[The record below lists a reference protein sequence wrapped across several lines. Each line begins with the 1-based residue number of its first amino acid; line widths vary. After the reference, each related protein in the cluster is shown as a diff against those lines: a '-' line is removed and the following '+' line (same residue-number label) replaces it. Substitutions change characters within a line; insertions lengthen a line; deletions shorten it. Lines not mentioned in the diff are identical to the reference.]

1 MEPNT
6 MRWVD
11 FWVGIPL
18 CFFLTLVARIG
29 RLFSPDRSRPA
40 GGPRNVLFIQ
50 LAEMGTMVVAY
61 PSLRKAQELFPNATL
76 HFLCFDQIRS
86 SVEMLGLLDSDNI
99 ITIDSRSLPGLVR
112 DTLRFF
118 WIARR
123 RRIDTVVNMETFV
136 RYSTLLGY
144 LSGARTRVGFHRFNQ
159 EGLYTGDLVT
169 HKVLYNPHVHAAQ
182 TFLDLVYALAA
193 PPGQV
198 PLVKRPLDSDRLA
211 IPKITVD
218 RVTEERVWRLLQ
230 ELAPGISRRHNIVI
244 LNPNA
249 SKRFPMRRLPLDAYA
264 RLAARLLEDPTVYV
278 VVTGVADEK
287 PDAEVIAR
295 TVDSPRLLDVTGRT
309 TMTELLHLFNLAQ
322 VLVSNDSGPAHFAC
336 LTRVHVMVF
345 FGPELPDRYRPLAD
359 SFDVIYSNYSCSPCV
374 SPYNQRLSPCN
385 DNLCLKSID
394 IDAVCARIRSRLH
407 DVRVSQ
413 SA

>member
-18 CFFLTLVARIG
+18 CFVLTLAARLRQLIPLG
-29 RLFSPDRSRPA
+29 RSRDRR
-40 GGPRNVLFIQ
+40 PRRILFIQ

-61 PSLRKAQELFPNATL
+61 PALRKAQQLFPDAQL
-76 HFLCFDQIRS
+76 HFLCFKQIRS
-86 SVEMLGLLDSDNI
+86 SVEMIGVIDPDNI
-99 ITIDSRSLPGLVR
+99 ITIDSKSGVALVR

-118 WIARR
+118 WTARR
-123 RRIDTVVNMETFV
+123 RRIDTVINMETFV

-159 EGLYTGDLVT
+159 EGLYTGELVT
-169 HKVLYNPHVHAAQ
+169 HKVMYNPHVHAGQ
-182 TFLDLVYALAA
+182 TFLDLVYALDA
-193 PPGQV
+193 PAGQV
-198 PLVKRPLDSDRLA
+198 PLVKRPLGSDRLS
-211 IPKITVD
+211 IPKITPD
-218 RVTEERVWRLLQ
+218 RAIEARVWRTLQ
-230 ELAPGISRRHNIVI
+230 TISPGISPLHKLVI

-264 RLAARLLEDPTVYV
+264 RLASRLLEDPDVYV
-278 VVTGVADEK
+278 AITGVAEEQD
-287 PDAEVIAR
+287 DAAFICE
-295 TVDSPRLLDVTGRT
+295 TVKSPRLVDVTGRT
-309 TMTELLHLFNLAQ
+309 TMTELLHLFNMAQ
-322 VLVSNDSGPAHFAC
+322 VLISNDSGPAHFAC

-359 SFDVIYSNYSCSPCV
+359 SFDVIYTGYSCSPCV
-374 SPYNQRLSPCN
+374 SPYNQRLTSCN

-394 IDAVCARIRSRLH
+394 IDAVCERVRSRLRA
-407 DVRVSQ
+407 VPVSQ
-413 SA
+413 PA